1 MDKKLNKKRIFII
14 ILVLLIIILSFTSFI
29 LYRTNLTIRAFLD
42 EYLFR
47 KNITEGTL
55 PQIAT
60 ESMNSYAFKDFIV
73 YLNKNVLH
81 FYNKSANELATL
93 DLEISNPIFKSNSKY
108 LCVAQKNGGKLYL
121 IDGKNLLWQKDIE
134 GKINNV
140 FLNKNG
146 YIAVSISDTTYKTIC
161 KVFDNNG
168 NELFTSFLSKS
179 YIMDCSIS
187 NDNKYVALAE
197 INCSGITIQS
207 NIKILSV
214 DKALANSSDTII
226 FNYSAPV
233 GDFITNIEYCDSTLV
248 CLYDTHID
256 VIKDNSVQ
264 ELTNFS
270 NSKVLFADINN
281 KLVKIEKHADNLFN
295 ATFELQIIDVNTLEQ
310 KTFCLDKEPKSIKV
324 FGNVIAINF
333 GTEALFINNYCW
345 VIKNYTSLQEI
356 QNILL
361 SNDVGAIVFKDKV
374 EIISL

>member
-1 MDKKLNKKRIFII
+1 
-14 ILVLLIIILSFTSFI
+14 
-29 LYRTNLTIRAFLD
+29 
-42 EYLFR
+42 
-47 KNITEGTL
+47 
-55 PQIAT
+55 
-60 ESMNSYAFKDFIV
+60 MNSYAFKDFIV

-187 NDNKYVALAE
+187 NDNRYVALAE

-295 ATFELQIIDVNTLEQ
+295 TTFELQIIDVNTLEQ

-345 VIKNYTSLQEI
+345 VKKNYTSLQEI
-356 QNILL
+356 QNIFL